1 MSDNDYGFYGSGLDG
16 YVHYKQSFDNISG
29 GDVSTDSSDSFCGED
44 SFCDFSDEEDV
55 EMDESPDASFSDYD
69 DFDSD
74 MSEFYDGPVA
84 TKEDWDEVI
93 ANLDSAQ
100 RALDELG
107 RSIDERNRLLAM
119 QAKPPVV
126 PQSTRAEES
135 QPKTEE
141 TGQSR
146 EEAYTIIAVMLVVI
160 MVVALLNTAIS

>member
-44 SFCDFSDEEDV
+44 SFCDFSNAETN
-55 EMDESPDASFSDYD
+55 ESPDVGSSNYD

-146 EEAYTIIAVMLVVI
+146 EEAYTIIAVMLAVI